1 MKNFLSKTF
10 LFDGLSDALLD
21 DLLQNQPPYILEFR
35 RGDLIYPT
43 NNTPEGVGFVLN
55 GRCEIRRTKSDGGRV
70 VLNILGENDSFG
82 ILSIFSEEKF
92 PTQIYASVNCKILF
106 FSREK
111 IIHFVNNYSQIS
123 INLIKFLTSRVN
135 FLNNKIAT
143 FSSDSVDEKLAA
155 FLLYEV
161 SRFKCCEFPFN
172 VKKTA
177 EEISV
182 GRASVYRSISL
193 FESNKIIKFNN
204 KKIFILDLEGLER
217 ITK

>member
-10 LFDGLSDALLD
+10 LFDGLSDASLD

-82 ILSIFSEEKF
+82 VLSIFSEEKF
-92 PTQIYASVNCKILF
+92 PTQIFASINCKILF
-106 FSREK
+106 FSKDK
-111 IIHFVNNYSQIS
+111 IIYFVNNYLQIS

-161 SRFKCCEFPFN
+161 SRFKSCEFPFN

-177 EEISV
+177 EEIGV

-193 FESNKIIKFNN
+193 LESNKIINCNN
-204 KKIFILDLEGLER
+204 RKIYILDLEGLER